1 MTQIDLVAFHR
12 EWTRF
17 ESWLTTH
24 SPSDQAALQRPAGR
38 ERQAELESR
47 LGFAL
52 HPELK
57 ALLDLHDGVAE
68 SVAVPS
74 PRVGR
79 PAGSFLPLQH
89 QLCSVDD
96 IAMMYDVLVE
106 VSEDFIEAGSADDEE
121 ADEEELAANLHRCVP
136 FALPNDG
143 GVALIDH
150 RPGPSYGHVYEMG
163 IGSGDLDGTFWA
175 TGLTELFR
183 ALCDALETGTPF
195 LHYWPTN
202 FKDQLGRGSL
212 EWEIRA

>member
-1 MTQIDLVAFHR
+1 MTQIDLGALNR

-17 ESWLTTH
+17 ESWLMTH
-24 SPSDQAALQRPAGR
+24 SPSDQAALRRPVGR

-57 ALLDLHDGVAE
+57 ALLDLHDGAAEPVAD
-68 SVAVPS
+68 PS
-74 PRVGR
+74 PRTVPRTVR

-89 QLCSVDD
+89 RLCSVDD
-96 IAMMYDVLVE
+96 MAMMHGVLIE
-106 VSEDFIEAGSADDEE
+106 ISEDFVEAGS

-136 FALPNDG
+136 FALPDDG

-183 ALCDALETGTPF
+183 ALSDALETGTPF
-195 LHYWPTN
+195 LHYWPGN
-202 FKDQLGRGSL
+202 SKDELGRSYL
-212 EWEIRA
+212 EWEIRV

>member
-1 MTQIDLVAFHR
+1 MTQRDLAAFDR
-12 EWTRF
+12 EWHRF

-38 ERQAELESR
+38 QRQVELESR
-47 LGFAL
+47 LGIAL

-57 ALLDLHDGVAE
+57 ALLNLHDGAAG

-74 PRVGR
+74 PRTGR

-96 IAMMYDVLVE
+96 IVMMYDVLVE
-106 VSEDFIEAGSADDEE
+106 IGEDFVGGGSADK
-121 ADEEELAANLHRCVP
+121 AELAANLHRCVP

-202 FKDQLGRGSL
+202 SKDQLGRGSL